1 MWSAVFGCKL
11 FAKLCLTLLPS
22 QAPLP
27 MGFPRQ
33 EYWTGVPFLSP
44 GDLPNL
50 GIEPTFST
58 LQVDCLP
65 LSHQGFWHLS
75 NLLLSRTHHSSITS
89 ASLGVEMR
97 LLDVF
102 KFPSDSN
109 MDPSLKTI
117 QVLFFFFFA
126 CSREM
131 ASPTQW
137 TWVWAN
143 SGRWWRTGK
152 PGVVLTMGSQRVG
165 HNWAT
170 EQHQLLYYILLLSLL

>member
-1 MWSAVFGCKL
+1 M
-11 FAKLCLTLLPS
+11 
-22 QAPLP
+22 
-27 MGFPRQ
+27 
-33 EYWTGVPFLSP
+33 PFLSP

-117 QVLFFFFFA
+117 QVLFFFFLHVVERWHRQLNGHEFEQTLGDGEGQGSLA
-126 CSREM
+126 WF
-131 ASPTQW
+131 SPWGCKELDT
-137 TWVWAN
+137 
-143 SGRWWRTGK
+143 
-152 PGVVLTMGSQRVG
+152 
-165 HNWAT
+165 T
-170 EQHQLLYYILLLSLL
+170 E